1 MLFNT
6 PYLLRKLGG
15 SGLTWEFTGGH
26 NELYLTFDDGP
37 EPESTAI
44 ILDILDQYGVKATFF
59 CVGENVVKHP
69 DIYKQV
75 TAAGHAVGNHTYNHL
90 NGWKTQT
97 SAYMKNVE
105 KCRQVVASDLYRP
118 PYGKIKRSQRK
129 ALKDQY
135 RIVMWTV
142 LSRDYDANVSKE
154 KCLEKTWKYTR
165 PGAIIVFHNHRKAL
179 EKVKYVLPAYLQ
191 RALDEGYQFK
201 VLGVEC
207 WVIPPCTLYP
217 ESDT

>member
-15 SGLTWEFTGGH
+15 SGLTWELAGEH

-37 EPESTAI
+37 EPESTSI

-69 DIYKQV
+69 DLFKQ
-75 TAAGHAVGNHTYNHL
+75 TLAAGHAVGNHSYNHL

-97 SAYMKNVE
+97 ATYMKNVE
-105 KCRQVVASDLYRP
+105 KCRQLVPGDLFRP

-129 ALKDQY
+129 ALKDHY

-142 LSRDYDANVSKE
+142 LSRDYDAKVSKE
-154 KCLEKTWKYTR
+154 KCLEKTWKFTR
-165 PGAIIVFHNHRKAL
+165 PGAIIVFHNHWKAL
-179 EKVKYVLPAYLQ
+179 EKVEYVLPAYLQ
-191 RALDEGYQFK
+191 RALDAGYQFK
-201 VLGVEC
+201 TIKL
-207 WVIPPCTLYP
+207 
-217 ESDT
+217 